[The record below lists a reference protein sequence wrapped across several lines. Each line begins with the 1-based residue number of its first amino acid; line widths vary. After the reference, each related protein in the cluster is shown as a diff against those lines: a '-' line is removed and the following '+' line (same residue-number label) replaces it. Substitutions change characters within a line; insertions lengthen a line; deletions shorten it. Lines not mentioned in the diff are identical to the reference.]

1 MGNNY
6 DSFIL
11 QIEETDLWIGISKG
25 FLDKGLEKSLLKFLE
40 EKRKILKD
48 YIIKDPVFG
57 STLIPYHVKEGTPD
71 FIQKMSKL
79 SFLAGVG
86 PMAGVAG
93 AFSQLA
99 GEYLKNKNIP
109 EIIIENG
116 GDIFTS
122 GINEIKI
129 GVFAGGSPFSNNIS
143 LEIELKQRDM
153 GICSSS
159 GAFGHSLSFGK
170 ADIVTIISENVIT
183 ADLFATAVCNKI
195 KKKEDIE
202 EIINELKCVKEIEGA
217 LIILEDKLG
226 AFGNFRIAGRN

>member
-25 FLDKGLEKSLLKFLE
+25 FLNKRLEKSLSKLLE

-48 YIIKDPVFG
+48 YIIKDPVFA
-57 STLIPYHVKEGTPD
+57 STLTPYQIKEGAPD
-71 FIQKMSKL
+71 FIKKMSEL

-99 GEYLKNKNIP
+99 GEYLKEKNIP
-109 EIIIENG
+109 EIIVENG

-129 GVFAGGSPFSNNIS
+129 GVLP
-143 LEIELKQRDM
+143 
-153 GICSSS
+153 
-159 GAFGHSLSFGK
+159 
-170 ADIVTIISENVIT
+170 
-183 ADLFATAVCNKI
+183 ADLLFPI
-195 KKKEDIE
+195 KLVLR
-202 EIINELKCVKEIEGA
+202 IN
-217 LIILEDKLG
+217 
-226 AFGNFRIAGRN
+226 